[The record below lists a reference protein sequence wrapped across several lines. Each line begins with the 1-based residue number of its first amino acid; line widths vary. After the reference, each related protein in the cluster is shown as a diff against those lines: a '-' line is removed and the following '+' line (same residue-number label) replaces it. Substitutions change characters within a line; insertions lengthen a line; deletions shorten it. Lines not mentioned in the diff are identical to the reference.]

1 MDSMPTSASLN
12 NSQIVRNNIDFQF
25 NMIFIEKI
33 LIRFEVKHVYEKQH
47 IDSLFHNYFTMV
59 INN

>member
-1 MDSMPTSASLN
+1 MPTSASLN